1 MARLKFIKNICSF
14 LESAQILE
22 ISGLLGDSKEDSNN
36 RHDYFQNDDDEES
49 KRFSSSSTY
58 MDEVSKPSLANERDL
73 VSTTNT
79 GLAAKPRRQNYR
91 TATNDLPKYN
101 VGAMTQ
107 DEIEAKIKSLYQKV
121 DGIWTC
127 LECNRTAVNSSN
139 IRIHV
144 ETHIDG
150 LCYTCKF
157 CSKEFRF
164 KIKLYDHHKVC
175 KQ

>member
-1 MARLKFIKNICSF
+1 MGTVKRK
-14 LESAQILE
+14 
-22 ISGLLGDSKEDSNN
+22 
-36 RHDYFQNDDDEES
+36 RDEES

-58 MDEVSKPSLANERDL
+58 MDEVSKPSLTNERGL